1 MEIEAKEQK
10 EYEIAFLVKTE
21 AVLSEILRLVKQAG
35 GEVNA
40 EGPIKKIAL
49 SYPIKKEHAA
59 YFGYLNFRLGQEK
72 INKLEEDLRLHASV
86 LRYLIVVKPFVKAVP
101 STPAVMEK
109 PKREASARIVAPP
122 KESLP
127 LSNEELERKIDEILS

>member
-1 MEIEAKEQK
+1 METDVKEQKEK

-21 AVLSEILRLVKQAG
+21 TVLSDILRFIKQAG

-49 SYPIKKEHAA
+49 SYPVKKEQAA
-59 YFGYLNFRLGQEK
+59 YFGYLNFRIGQEK
-72 INKLEEDLRLHASV
+72 IGKLEEDLRLHANV
-86 LRYLIVVKPFVKAVP
+86 LRHLIIVKPFVKAAP
-101 STPAVMEK
+101 PAMER
-109 PKREASARIVAPP
+109 PKREAAPKAVVSP